1 MDRSDLV
8 VIVREFVHMHGH
20 LFEMVQALTLSLKA
34 TQELMEDRGDRA
46 FQDDLQ
52 TKMEFLKDG
61 EFGRQLAL
69 DKDAFDASLRRV
81 MTDLIQG
88 RWFAFWGTL
97 HSY

>member
-1 MDRSDLV
+1 
-8 VIVREFVHMHGH
+8 
-20 LFEMVQALTLSLKA
+20 
-34 TQELMEDRGDRA
+34 MEDRGDRA

-52 TKMEFLKDG
+52 TNMEFLKDG

-88 RWFAFWGTL
+88 
-97 HSY
+97 

>member
-1 MDRSDLV
+1 
-8 VIVREFVHMHGH
+8 
-20 LFEMVQALTLSLKA
+20 
-34 TQELMEDRGDRA
+34 MEDRGDRA